1 MKAHSHQIQYT
12 ELSADELPKVVQS
25 LIRQAKEAAE
35 KAYAPYSHFKVGC
48 AVLLDNGTI
57 LTGSNHENAA
67 YPAGIC
73 AERAALSALDMTP
86 SAPKVL
92 QLAIHYVYATINV
105 ATSTSYITP
114 CGICRQTILEVQQ
127 WQGTPIEIYMCSPD
141 NHVLKVANA
150 NDLLPFAFGK
160 DYLQSDAH

>member
-1 MKAHSHQIQYT
+1 MKAHSYQIEYT
-12 ELSADELPKVVQS
+12 ELSADELPEAVQS
-25 LIRQAKEAAE
+25 LINQAKEAAE
-35 KAYAPYSHFKVGC
+35 KAYAPYSQFKVGC
-48 AVLLDNGTI
+48 AVLLANGTI

-86 SAPKVL
+86 AAPKVL
-92 QLAIHYVYATINV
+92 QLAIHYVYTSVNA
-105 ATSTSYITP
+105 ASSTSYITP

-127 WQGTPIEIYMCSPD
+127 WQGTPIEIYMCSPN

-160 DYLQSDAH
+160 EYLQSDAQ